1 MLTTFESRLQVA
13 LESLESFVVDVIYDR
28 RDDVPAQ
35 IFGAF
40 LKALSFLFTGVVI
53 IRQKLYQWK
62 ILKNEPL
69 GCLVVVVGNLTVG
82 GTGKT
87 PIVETFARQLQERGR
102 NVAIL
107 SRGYKSKKEPAW
119 KRFWRWITHQEEPPP
134 RIVSDGKKVL
144 LDSEEAGDEP
154 YMLAR
159 NLPGVSVL
167 TDSNRVKAG
176 FYAVK
181 HMGVDTLV
189 LDDGYQYFPLKG
201 RLNLLLIDKG
211 NPFGNESLLPRGIL
225 REPIAHMKRASYIFL
240 TKSDGEPDPELVET
254 IRKHHPKVEIIE
266 CTHQPRYLQ
275 DIKTG
280 EHHSLMLL
288 KGAKVSA
295 FSGIATPED
304 FESTLLGFGARL
316 RARHRFLDHHR
327 FTAQELETILD
338 EARRNQVEMIVT
350 TEKDAVRLPKDFE
363 SSIPFYYVRLEID
376 ILSGAPDFEEAVA
389 RICFPH
395 EEIRARRRQM
405 EGEEDED

>member
-87 PIVETFARQLQERGR
+87 PIVETFARQLHERGR
-102 NVAIL
+102 KVAIL

-134 RIVSDGKKVL
+134 RIVSDGKNVL

-275 DIKTG
+275 DIRTG
-280 EHHSLMLL
+280 EHHSLTLL
-288 KGAKVSA
+288 KGTKVSA

-304 FESTLLGFGARL
+304 FESSLIGFGARL

-327 FTAQELETILD
+327 FTTQELETILD

-350 TEKDAVRLPKDFE
+350 TEKDAVRLPENFD
-363 SSIPFYYVRLEID
+363 SPIPFYYVRLEID

-395 EEIRARRRQM
+395 EEIRARRRQI
-405 EGEEDED
+405 EGEDD